1 MFNLIKIYRQEKI
14 SGFIKQK
21 FYKQKIYI
29 MKTDL
34 GRVVILVND
43 YDEAFEFYKENFNCK
58 KFFDITQFDG
68 KRYLHISFGGESRA
82 GLWFIKAETEE
93 QKSLVGKQTAGT
105 PLLVMYTDSLEEMTE
120 SFSEKGVKFKTEPII
135 TDDYMS
141 VHVYDLYGNE
151 IVFVQLLPGE

>member
-1 MFNLIKIYRQEKI
+1 
-14 SGFIKQK
+14 
-21 FYKQKIYI
+21 

-58 KFFDITQFDG
+58 KFFDITQQDG
-68 KRYLHISFGGESRA
+68 KRYLHISFGGETRS
-82 GLWFIKAETEE
+82 GLWFVQAETEE
-93 QKSLVGKQTAGT
+93 QKSRVGNQTAGM
-105 PLLVMYTDSLEEMTE
+105 PLLVLYTDSLEEMTE
-120 SFSEKGVKFKTEPII
+120 SLTEKGVKFKAEPLI

-151 IVFVQLLPGE
+151 IIIVQLLPGE